1 MPKLWNDTIDA
12 HRQSVRDAT
21 MDATAALVATEGL
34 GAVSMSR
41 IAQDTGI
48 GRATL
53 YKYFPDVDAILSAW
67 HERQIE
73 RHLSELTAIRD
84 TSPSPLEALT
94 AVLAAYPVLSS
105 HSHGD
110 AVGQML
116 HMSAHTGR
124 AHHRLH
130 LFLRDLIADAAAA
143 GQVRPDV
150 PPLELAAYCL
160 AALGAAQADGKAAS
174 RRLVAVVLS
183 GLGVDQG

>member
-21 MDATAALVATEGL
+21 MDATAALIATEGL

-41 IAQDTGI
+41 IAQDTRI

-53 YKYFPDVDAILSAW
+53 YKYFPDVDAILTAW

-84 TSPSPLEALT
+84 TAPTALEALK
-94 AVLAAYPVLSS
+94 AVLTAYPVLSQ

-110 AVGQML
+110 AVGHML
-116 HMSAHTGR
+116 HMSAHNAR
-124 AHHRLH
+124 AHHRLE
-130 LFLRDLIADAAAA
+130 LLLRDLIADAAAA
-143 GQVRPDV
+143 GEVRQDI
-150 PPLELAAYCL
+150 PPVELAAYCL
-160 AALGAAQADGKAAS
+160 AALGARHIAGKAATG
-174 RRLVAVVLS
+174 RLVAVVLS
-183 GLGVDQG
+183 GLGLDR